1 MTILDAGL
9 IHHDVQSCSFPP
21 FEPVRW
27 DLRFHTSQRLYI
39 KALNDQFKNKPCNQ
53 RSNEPHNKNAQ
64 LCQDEIRRMANLN
77 LGQSFEAFLSY
88 ALLFEPFRTQQT
100 ELYLHLRQMA
110 WFQSSDT
117 PLYPFTPNACKS
129 YDLWVIFPTYPT
141 AWQVLNTWDILPC
154 DS

>member
-1 MTILDAGL
+1 MTILDVGL
-9 IHHDVQSCSFPP
+9 IHHDVQSCFFPP

-88 ALLFEPFRTQQT
+88 APLFEPFRTQQT

-110 WFQSSDT
+110 
-117 PLYPFTPNACKS
+117 
-129 YDLWVIFPTYPT
+129 
-141 AWQVLNTWDILPC
+141 
-154 DS
+154 